1 MKVAHLASKVSEN
14 EIVTTISDKCKS
26 HQSIISIKNKFP
38 ATAELNISAAT
49 VDQIN
54 KIIKSLDDKKV
65 TEPGKI
71 LVKVIKMSANII
83 DKHLSNMMSHDL
95 LRK

>member
-1 MKVAHLASKVSEN
+1 MKVAHLACKVSEN

-26 HQSIISIKNKFP
+26 HQSISIKNQFP

-54 KIIKSLDDKKV
+54 KIIKSLDGNKL

-71 LVKVIKMSANII
+71 LVKVVKMLANII